1 MYKSNNNLQS
11 NSGQVFQ
18 EAQESIL
25 SRSRQSPR
33 FAGANSR
40 IDQSL
45 RNHPLISNDTFAQ
58 QLQSIEQRNVVE
70 SPVLQVSPDGR
81 LILEEIEEYKEHV
94 VRLSQDIV
102 NSNGEL
108 VGPDSS
114 MLDYPS
120 NRPQGST
127 ARKDQV
133 STENHLSVHHF
144 RH

>member
-1 MYKSNNNLQS
+1 M
-11 NSGQVFQ
+11 
-18 EAQESIL
+18 

-45 RNHPLISNDTFAQ
+45 RNHPLISHDTFAQ
-58 QLQSIEQRNVVE
+58 QLQSIDQRNALE

-94 VRLSQDIV
+94 VAVSHGIA

-108 VGPDSS
+108 MGPDSS

-120 NRPQGST
+120 NRPQGSS

-133 STENHLSVHHF
+133 STENQLSVHHF
-144 RH
+144 RR

>member
-1 MYKSNNNLQS
+1 M
-11 NSGQVFQ
+11 
-18 EAQESIL
+18 

-33 FAGANSR
+33 FAGAANSR

-45 RNHPLISNDTFAQ
+45 RNHPLISHDTFAQ
-58 QLQSIEQRNVVE
+58 QLQSVDQRIIVE

-81 LILEEIEEYKEHV
+81 LILEEIEECKEHV
-94 VRLSQDIV
+94 VAVSQDIV
-102 NSNGEL
+102 NSKGEL
-108 VGPDSS
+108 LGPDSS

-120 NRPQGST
+120 NRPQDST

-133 STENHLSVHHF
+133 STENHLSVHF

>member
-1 MYKSNNNLQS
+1 MT
-11 NSGQVFQ
+11 
-18 EAQESIL
+18 
-25 SRSRQSPR
+25 RSRQSPR
-33 FAGANSR
+33 FAGGNSR

-70 SPVLQVSPDGR
+70 SQVLQVFPDGR

-94 VRLSQDIV
+94 VTVSQDIV

-108 VGPDSS
+108 LGPDSS
-114 MLDYPS
+114 KLEYPS
-120 NRPQGST
+120 NLPQGST
-127 ARKDQV
+127 ARKNQV
-133 STENHLSVHHF
+133 STENHFSVNHF

>member
-1 MYKSNNNLQS
+1 M
-11 NSGQVFQ
+11 
-18 EAQESIL
+18 
-25 SRSRQSPR
+25 
-33 FAGANSR
+33 
-40 IDQSL
+40 
-45 RNHPLISNDTFAQ
+45 
-58 QLQSIEQRNVVE
+58 E